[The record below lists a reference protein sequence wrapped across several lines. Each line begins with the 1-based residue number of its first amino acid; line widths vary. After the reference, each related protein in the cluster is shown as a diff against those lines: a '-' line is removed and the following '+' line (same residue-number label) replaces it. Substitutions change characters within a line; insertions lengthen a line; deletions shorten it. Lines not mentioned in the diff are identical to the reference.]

1 MAITETTSKLLWG
14 RAAGMCSNPTCKT
27 DLTFIL
33 ENGAG
38 FNVGEMA
45 HVIASKP
52 SGPRG
57 VEAGGSDSYE
67 NLLLLCP
74 TCHRMIDKA
83 PAGEYPTELLHE
95 WKFAHEQ
102 TIRSD
107 GSALQFQ
114 TSSEL
119 KTYIG
124 RLLLENGMIW
134 SSFGPDSELA
144 QNDPGSNAYE
154 IWNLKKLKTIVPNNR
169 KIINTIETNITLL
182 SATETEQFFL
192 FKMHAEAFELHQY
205 NRMDCYPQFPNS
217 FERAMRT

>member
-83 PAGEYPTELLHE
+83 PAGEYSIERLHE
-95 WKFAHEQ
+95 WKSAHEQ
-102 TIRSD
+102 TIRSN
-107 GSALQFQ
+107 GSALKFQ
-114 TSSEL
+114 TSSDL
-119 KTYIG
+119 KTYIC
-124 RLLLENGMIW
+124 RLLLENKMIW

-144 QNDPGSNAYE
+144 QGDPGSNSYE
-154 IWNLKKLKTIVPNNR
+154 IWNLRKLNTIVPNNR
-169 KIINTIETNITLL
+169 KIINTIESNITLL
-182 SATETEQFFL
+182 NTNETEIFFL

-205 NRMDCYPQFPNS
+205 NRMDNYPLFPIS